1 MNKNF
6 DPILFINELIQFSP
20 RQLKG
25 ETKAALFIIS
35 LLKKNKIPY
44 FLQKFDVKIPIVKK
58 AILRTDKKEIECD
71 GCCFIGGEISNKE
84 YIISSLLPSK
94 ICQNNANL
102 NFNPKCST
110 ISNSNYYFAPAISI
124 THKGL
129 FEILK
134 ARNIKGKVDVVPTNH
149 KAINIL
155 VGNKKNPKFICFAH
169 YDSIKKGAIDN
180 ASGVALLMNIILSKH
195 DELKNTLYVFSAS
208 EELSYDKP
216 VYWGYGFRVF
226 EKEYYQLF
234 KKAKKIIVIDSIGN
248 GQTVILNDLE
258 MVKLGFPIKNI
269 KKLAKK
275 IILITGDFEQL
286 MTVYH
291 SDIDDGRGIKKEY
304 LSEAYKLTLSEMI

>member
-1 MNKNF
+1 MDKNF
-6 DPILFINELIQFSP
+6 NPISFINTLIQFSP

-35 LLKKNKIPY
+35 LLEKNKVPY
-44 FLQKFDVKIPIVKK
+44 FLQEFNIKIPVVKK
-58 AILRTDKKEIECD
+58 VTLKADKKEIECD
-71 GCCFIGGEISNKE
+71 GCCFVSGEISDKE
-84 YIISSLLPSK
+84 YIISSSFPSI

-110 ISNSNYYFAPAISI
+110 ISNNNYYFAPAISI
-124 THKGL
+124 THKSL

-134 ARNIKGKVDVVPTNH
+134 AKNIKGRVDVVPTNH

-180 ASGVALLMNIILSKH
+180 ASGVALLMDIILSNPDK
-195 DELKNTLYVFSAS
+195 LKNTLYVFSAS

-216 VYWGYGFRVF
+216 IYWGHGFRVF
-226 EKEYYQLF
+226 EKEYYQLL
-234 KKAKKIIVIDSIGN
+234 KKVEKIIVIDSIGN
-248 GQTVILNDLE
+248 GQTVVLNDME
-258 MVKLGFPIKNI
+258 IIKLGFPIKNM

-291 SDIDDGRGIKKEY
+291 SDIDDGRGIKKKY
-304 LSEAYKLTLSEMI
+304 LDEAYSILLREII